1 MKDLA
6 MRSLLRPAIALFV
19 VLTVLT
25 GVIYPLAVT
34 GIAQI
39 AFPSRANGSLI
50 TEGDKVVG
58 SELIGQTFTSP
69 RFFWGRPSAT
79 TPQPYNGTGSTGS
92 NQGPN
97 NPALTDAVKDRV
109 TALHAADPGNSAP
122 VPVDLVTASGS
133 GLDPHI
139 SLAAAYYQVPRV
151 ARERGVAADAVK
163 RLVDAQASA
172 PWLGF
177 FGEPTVSVL
186 RLNRALD
193 RLRE

>member
-6 MRSLLRPAIALFV
+6 MRSLLRPAIMLFV

-25 GVIYPLAVT
+25 GVIYPLAVM

-58 SELIGQTFTSP
+58 SELIGQPFTSP

-97 NPALTDAVKDRV
+97 NPALTDAVKNRV
-109 TALHAADPGNSAP
+109 TALRAADPGNSAP

-163 RLVDAQASA
+163 HLVDTQASA

-177 FGEPTVSVL
+177 FGEPTVNVL

-193 RLRE
+193 KMRG

>member
-1 MKDLA
+1 

-25 GVIYPLAVT
+25 GVVYPLAVT
-34 GIAQI
+34 GIAQL

-58 SELIGQTFTSP
+58 SELIGQMFTSP

-79 TPQPYNGTGSTGS
+79 APLPYNGTGSTGS
-92 NQGPN
+92 NQGSS
-97 NPALTDAVKDRV
+97 NPALSDAVKDRV
-109 TALHAADPGNSAP
+109 TALRAADPGNSAP

-163 RLVDAQASA
+163 NLVDAQASA

-177 FGEPTVSVL
+177 FGEPTVNVL

-193 RLRE
+193 KMRG